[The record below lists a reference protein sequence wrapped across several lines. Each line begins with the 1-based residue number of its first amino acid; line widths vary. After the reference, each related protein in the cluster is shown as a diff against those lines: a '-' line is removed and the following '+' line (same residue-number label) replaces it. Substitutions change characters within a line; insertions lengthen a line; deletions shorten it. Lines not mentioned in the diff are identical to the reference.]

1 MIIFVSDQ
9 RIWLKMRNISIFILV
24 ILSFVVRP
32 SYSQDNSTEQVIV
45 PLSRPG
51 VPGVLV
57 IDHIKG
63 SINVTGYDG
72 EAVIVKASSGQKS
85 DEMSDEIS
93 TDGLRRVA
101 SGTIQLNA
109 QEKDNEIVVQTN
121 SHRHTIDLYITVPRR
136 FNLKLKTYY
145 SGKITVKDVT
155 GEMEITNV
163 NGDVLLDG
171 IGGSAV
177 VNTIDGDIVAKFK
190 DVTPGIP
197 MAFTSIEGKIDV
209 TFPQNLRARLKIKTD
224 NGEIFSNYEIQMEKR
239 KLQVDRSDET
249 GLYKVSLEDWVQG
262 TINGGGPE
270 FLFKSLEGNITIRK
284 LK

>member
-1 MIIFVSDQ
+1 
-9 RIWLKMRNISIFILV
+9 MRNTSIIVLV
-24 ILSFVVRP
+24 ILSVIVHP
-32 SYSQDNSTEQVIV
+32 SFSQDNSGEQIIV

-51 VPGVLV
+51 NPGVLV

-72 EAVIVKASSGQKS
+72 EAVIVKASSGQRL
-85 DEMSDEIS
+85 EEISDEIR

-109 QEKDNEIVVQTN
+109 QEKDNTLVVQTN
-121 SHRHTIDLYITVPRR
+121 SHRHTIDLDVTVPRR
-136 FNLKLKTYY
+136 FNLKLKTYH

-163 NGDVLLDG
+163 NGDVILDG
-171 IGGSAV
+171 IKGSAV
-177 VNTIDGDIVAKFK
+177 VNTIDGDIFVRFTE
-190 DVTPGIP
+190 VTPGIP

-209 TFPQNLRARLKIKTD
+209 TFPQDLRARLKIKTD

-239 KLQVDRSDET
+239 KIQGDRSDVT

-270 FLFKSLEGNITIRK
+270 LLFKSLEGNIYIRK
-284 LK
+284 QK